1 MKKQITT
8 ILAFLFSIILMN
20 LAGNTYYAPANST
33 GAFSTVEITEL
44 NSANP
49 SHSIPKDAGMS
60 HASLYRIYSIVWG
73 GIVSRAFPGCR
84 VLVLKDGRPWYDKC
98 FGNYTYE
105 AKQKVK
111 PNTMY
116 DLASLSKTTGTLLA
130 IMKLYDDGKLK
141 LTDKASYYLDFLSG
155 TNKKDIT
162 ITELLFH
169 ESGFPASLPFYR
181 LATEKNNTPSFLAS
195 TKGSANIVRMGGYKV
210 ANTVLKYKE
219 DWVSKIQSEEFTSQ
233 VSDSFYI
240 NNRFHK
246 AAMQL
251 IANAHLNSKAYCYSD
266 LNFILLKEIVET
278 ITGSTLDV
286 FLEKEFF
293 TPMELDYMAYLPLR
307 THRIEEI
314 APTEKTDF
322 LRNGVIQGFVQDP
335 DAAFFGGISGNAG
348 LFASAMD
355 VAKVY
360 QMLLNQGEIDGQRY
374 LSKETCRLFTTT
386 TSASGRRGLGYDKP
400 NPVNPRHSPCCV
412 SAPKYVYGHTGYTGT
427 CCWVDPVNNLI
438 YVFLSNR
445 TYPNEGANKLAKM
458 GIRTKIQEVIY
469 QSIK

>member
-1 MKKQITT
+1 MKKQLTT

-20 LAGNTYYAPANST
+20 QAGNTYYAPANSS
-33 GAFSTVEITEL
+33 GAFCAIERTDIDP
-44 NSANP
+44 ANP
-49 SHSIPKDAGMS
+49 SHSIPKEAGMS
-60 HASLYRIYSIVWG
+60 HAGMYRIDSIVRD

-84 VLVLKDGRPWYDKC
+84 VLVLKDGKTIYDKC

-105 AKQKVK
+105 AVQKVK

-130 IMKLYDDGKLK
+130 IMKLYDSGKLK
-141 LTDKASYYLDFLSG
+141 LTDKASKYLSFLSG

-181 LATEKNNTPSFLAS
+181 LATEKNNTPSFMAS
-195 TKGSANIVRMGGYKV
+195 SKTSTNIVRMGGYKS
-210 ANTVLKYKE
+210 ANAVLKYKE
-219 DWVSKIQSEEFTSQ
+219 DWVSKVPSEEFPSQ
-233 VSDSFYI
+233 VSDSFYLTI
-240 NNRFHK
+240 RFHK

-286 FLEKEFF
+286 YLDKEFF
-293 TPMELDYMAYLPLR
+293 EPMELDNLAYLPLR
-307 THRIEEI
+307 THKIEEI
-314 APTEKTDF
+314 APTEKIDF
-322 LRNGVIQGFVQDP
+322 LRNGVIQGYVQDP

-348 LFASAMD
+348 LFGSALD

-360 QMLLNQGEIDGQRY
+360 QMVLNQGEIDGQRY
-374 LSKETCRLFTTT
+374 LSKETCSVFTTT

-400 NPVNPRHSPCCV
+400 NPANPKHSPCCI
-412 SAPKYVYGHTGYTGT
+412 SAPKSVYGHTGYTGT

-445 TYPNEGANKLAKM
+445 TYPNEGGNKLAKM